1 MNNSDQT
8 AFGYGFTTADGSS
21 HVEEKGL
28 TKREYF
34 AAMAMQGFLANSS
47 ETDVSSAYVLQ
58 AIGLPKETKYSFDEH
73 YPKYVSKIAAKYAD
87 ALLKELETKTEQ

>member
-1 MNNSDQT
+1 MENSKQT

-34 AAMAMQGFLANSS
+34 AAMAMQGI
-47 ETDVSSAYVLQ
+47 
-58 AIGLPKETKYSFDEH
+58 IG
-73 YPKYVSKIAAKYAD
+73 KINVHEYKNMAEYAVNAAD
-87 ALLKELETKTEQ
+87 ALLAKLSNGDGQ